1 MNALAYAR
9 ANLAGGRTG
18 SASGARSL
26 GVYLSLAKP
35 RVVSLVLFTAV
46 ATTFAAARGVPPWT
60 TVLAL
65 LTSGGLVAGGV
76 AALNHYLDRDI
87 DARME
92 RTSNRPLASGTIQ
105 RPTLVA
111 MGGMAAVLT
120 GLAVAALT
128 SQALAWSESAG
139 AFTYVAVYTLW
150 LKRRSVLGVVIG
162 GATGSAAVLGGWAAV
177 DPALGLAPWLLAA
190 FVFLWTPP
198 HFWSLGIARLSE
210 YRRAGVP
217 TLPVVAGPRCAA
229 RWSAVHIL
237 ATVAASLWFGAA
249 AHLGTVYFSVAL
261 LAGLIFLMSGLQLLV
276 RPVPR
281 VAWRTFKLSG
291 AYLGLVFLGLLV
303 DVLTA
308 AH

>member
-1 MNALAYAR
+1 MNALAYGR
-9 ANLAGGRTG
+9 ANLAARSG
-18 SASGARSL
+18 SAVGALSP
-26 GVYLSLAKP
+26 GAYLSLAKP

-46 ATTFAAARGVPPWT
+46 VTTFAAARGVPPWT

-65 LTSGGLVAGGV
+65 VISGGLVAGGA
-76 AALNHYLDRDI
+76 AALNHYFDRDI
-87 DARME
+87 DVRMA
-92 RTSNRPLASGTIQ
+92 RTSHRPLVSGRIQ
-105 RPTLVA
+105 RPALVA
-111 MGGMAAVLT
+111 LGGTAAVVV
-120 GLAVAALT
+120 GLAVAVLT
-128 SQALAWSESAG
+128 NEALAWAESAG
-139 AFTYVAVYTLW
+139 AFSYVAVYTLW

-190 FVFLWTPP
+190 LVFLWTPP

-237 ATVAASLWFGAA
+237 GTVAASLWLGAA
-249 AHLGTVYFSVAL
+249 AQLGAVYFSVAL
-261 LAGLIFLMSGLQLLV
+261 LAGLIFLLSGAELLV

-291 AYLGLVFLGLLV
+291 AYLGFVFLGLLV
-303 DVLTA
+303 DVLAA

>member
-1 MNALAYAR
+1 MNAVAYGW
-9 ANLAGGRTG
+9 ANAVGRRSG
-18 SASGARSL
+18 SAIRTRSV

-46 ATTFAAARGVPPWT
+46 AAAFAAARGVPPWT

-92 RTSNRPLASGTIQ
+92 RTRHRPLVSGSIR
-105 RPTLVA
+105 RPALVA
-111 MGGMAAVLT
+111 LGGTAAVLV
-120 GLAVAALT
+120 GLAVAAST
-128 SQALAWSESAG
+128 SQAMAWSESAG

-150 LKRRSVLGVVIG
+150 LKRRSVLGVVFG
-162 GATGSAAVLGGWAAV
+162 GATGSTAVLGGWAAV
-177 DPALGLAPWLLAA
+177 DPELGLAPWLLAA
-190 FVFLWTPP
+190 LVFLWTPA
-198 HFWSLGIARLSE
+198 HFWSLGIARSAE

-237 ATVAASLWFGAA
+237 ATVGASLWFGAA
-249 AHLGTVYFSVAL
+249 AHLGAVYFGVAL
-261 LAGLIFLMSGLQLLV
+261 LAGLGFLLSGLQLLAT
-276 RPVPR
+276 PLPR
-281 VAWRTFKLSG
+281 VAWRTFKSSG
-291 AYLGLVFLGLLV
+291 AYLGVVFLGLLV
-303 DVLTA
+303 DVLA
-308 AH
+308 VGH